1 MSIAARHREQ
11 TSKAKAPADSQK
23 TGGSLKKSV
32 TVSDKKA
39 GKRKEALDQAF
50 GAGNGGRAGPSSAP
64 LAGTRRVDDKAPSL
78 NVDIRN
84 SLMMPGYAVYSWCIR
99 DMLMIQTLA
108 AILRTLA
115 EIINRARDFFKV
127 TSCFSKSSGGWSIAH
142 VGRGGTALCGNEG

>member
-1 MSIAARHREQ
+1 MSIAARHKEQ

-84 SLMMPGYAVYSWCIR
+84 SLMMPGYALYSWCIR
-99 DMLMIQTLA
+99 DLLITQTLA
-108 AILRTLA
+108 AILRPVA
-115 EIINRARDFFKV
+115 EIIDRARDF
-127 TSCFSKSSGGWSIAH
+127 SKIPPCLSASSRGWPIPHA
-142 VGRGGTALCGNEG
+142 RRRRTTFRGNEG

>member
-1 MSIAARHREQ
+1 MSIAARHKEQ
-11 TSKAKAPADSQK
+11 TSKAKAPSDSQK
-23 TGGSLKKSV
+23 TG

-84 SLMMPGYAVYSWCIR
+84 SLMMPGYALPHR
-99 DMLMIQTLA
+99 M
-108 AILRTLA
+108 
-115 EIINRARDFFKV
+115 
-127 TSCFSKSSGGWSIAH
+127 
-142 VGRGGTALCGNEG
+142 